1 MKIRKLLAL
10 PLIPIYRNVGFF
22 VFMYIL
28 GAVCALS
35 TLPDTRGATL
45 YENLWLE
52 LFVDDYAA
60 CLVLSLLPRRLRGIG
75 RAVAYTVLYATALA
89 DVYCFGKFGS
99 TLNPSMLM
107 LVGET
112 DSREAGEFLRSYL
125 TPEVLRGPVGNVVCV
140 LALHVAWSLRRRIF
154 RKLSYRR
161 RMLALG
167 RIQRLRARMAA
178 VEPVAGIIVAAVV
191 VWAAVASAG
200 NKAGC
205 HRLMSASSV
214 GEVEHLLT
222 AKDHGVMYMPI
233 YRLAFSIRSN
243 QLAARQIEQLIGAST
258 KARVDSCSYTSPHI
272 VLIIGESG
280 VGKEIIPRV
289 IHDNSPRR
297 REKYFAINCGSIPE
311 GTIDS
316 ELFGHEKGSFTGA
329 IGESEGYF
337 GIANKGT
344 IFLDEVGELPI
355 QTQARLLRVL
365 ETGEYIRVGGT
376 EIMKTDVRIVAAT
389 NVNMR
394 KAVSEGRFRED
405 LYYRLNTI
413 PIQMPALRE
422 RGDDILLLFRLF
434 AMQMAEKYRLPKIS
448 LSDEAKQI
456 MLKYKWPGNVR
467 QLKNITEQMS
477 VLSREREIDAQTL
490 TQFIPRDEES
500 TQLATIQKDGK
511 DDHSYAS
518 ERELLYKILYEL
530 KGNVSDLRREMNS
543 LRKQLDE
550 ARQLGGTGGYVSP
563 VQPNTQVAPV
573 SSVSPVPAVSSVP
586 SVSPVSSVPPITDLD
601 ELQHIRQEIATRG
614 IRGTYKPEA
623 EDAEIEEIKEENENL
638 NLSDLSKQMIEKAL
652 ERNNGNRKK
661 AAEELGISDRTLYR
675 KINKY
680 KL

>member
-1 MKIRKLLAL
+1 MDTSELQKIKQRYN
-10 PLIPIYRNVGFF
+10 I
-22 VFMYIL
+22 
-28 GAVCALS
+28 
-35 TLPDTRGATL
+35 
-45 YENLWLE
+45 
-52 LFVDDYAA
+52 
-60 CLVLSLLPRRLRGIG
+60 
-75 RAVAYTVLYATALA
+75 
-89 DVYCFGKFGS
+89 
-99 TLNPSMLM
+99 
-107 LVGET
+107 
-112 DSREAGEFLRSYL
+112 
-125 TPEVLRGPVGNVVCV
+125 VGNSDG
-140 LALHVAWSLRRRIF
+140 LNHALDVALQVAPTD
-154 RKLSYRR
+154 LS
-161 RMLALG
+161 
-167 RIQRLRARMAA
+167 
-178 VEPVAGIIVAAVV
+178 
-191 VWAAVASAG
+191 
-200 NKAGC
+200 
-205 HRLMSASSV
+205 
-214 GEVEHLLT
+214 
-222 AKDHGVMYMPI
+222 
-233 YRLAFSIRSN
+233 
-243 QLAARQIEQLIGAST
+243 
-258 KARVDSCSYTSPHI
+258 

-376 EIMKTDVRIVAAT
+376 EIRKTDVRIVAAT

-500 TQLATIQKDGK
+500 TQLATIQKDGN

-530 KGNVSDLRREMNS
+530 RGNVSDLRREMNS

-550 ARQLGGTGGYVSP
+550 ARQLGGTSGYVSP
-563 VQPNTQVAPV
+563 VQPNTQVAPA
-573 SSVSPVPAVSSVP
+573 SAVSPVSSVP
-586 SVSPVSSVPPITDLD
+586 SVSPVSSVSSVTPVSSVPPITDLD
-601 ELQHIRQEIATRG
+601 ELQHIRQEMAAGG
-614 IRGTYKPEA
+614 IRGAYQPEA